1 VQLGVTLFPDFP
13 PERLLELG
21 RLAEAGG
28 FAYLGIADSQ
38 SLVRDVY
45 VALTALARETR
56 RIRIGPTVT
65 NPLTRHPAVTASAIA
80 SLDEACGGRAFL
92 GVGSGDSAVLN
103 LGLRPARL
111 GEMREFLCALRELL
125 QGGTVRYRGREIHTR
140 WVRRPLPLVLAAE
153 GPKTLELGGEVADA
167 VLVHTGLVP
176 EILWSSIE
184 RVRKGERR
192 AGRRPGSVAIWAF
205 AKCNVG
211 DTREAAIEEIKMGL
225 AASAHHAFRSTLE
238 EKHLPAELHEP
249 VRRLLREYVT
259 ALHERTG
266 PTRNAALP
274 DELGLTDYL
283 ARRFAVVGDPE
294 TCRRDVARLSE
305 LGVDVLFLT
314 AIGPDPERIVRR
326 LCEEVLAPLRDGA
339 SSA

>member
-1 VQLGVTLFPDFP
+1 MELGVTLFPDCP
-13 PERLLELG
+13 HERLLELA

-38 SLVRDVY
+38 SLARDVY

-80 SLDEACGGRAFL
+80 SVDEVCGGRAFL

-103 LGLRPARL
+103 LDLPPARL
-111 GEMREFLCALRELL
+111 AEMREFLRALRELL
-125 QGGTVRYRGREIHTR
+125 QGGTYRYGEAEIHTR

-153 GPKTLELGGEVADA
+153 GPKTLELGGELADA
-167 VLVHTGLVP
+167 VLIHTGLTP
-176 EILWSSIE
+176 EILGSSIA
-184 RVRKGERR
+184 RVREGERR
-192 AGRRPGSVAIWAF
+192 AGRRPGSVGIWAF

-225 AASAHHAFRSTLE
+225 AASAHHAFRATLE
-238 EKHLPAELHEP
+238 GKYVPAYLHER
-249 VRRLLREYVT
+249 VRRLLREYDT
-259 ALHERTG
+259 SQHERAG
-266 PTRNAALP
+266 ATRNAALP

-294 TCRRDVARLSE
+294 SCQRDVRSLAE

-314 AIGPDPERIVRR
+314 AIGPDPERILRR
-326 LCEEVLAPLRDGA
+326 LSREVLAPLRA
-339 SSA
+339 S

>member
-1 VQLGVTLFPDFP
+1 MEIGVTLFPDFGH
-13 PERLLELG
+13 ERLLELA

-38 SLVRDVY
+38 SLARDVY
-45 VALTALARETR
+45 VALAALARETR
-56 RIRIGPTVT
+56 RMRIGPTVT

-80 SLDEACGGRAFL
+80 SVDEACGGRAFL

-103 LGLRPARL
+103 LGLRPSRL
-111 GEMREFLCALRELL
+111 AEMREFLCALRELL
-125 QGGTVRYRGREIHTR
+125 QGETYRYAGSEIHAR
-140 WVRRPLPLVLAAE
+140 WVRRPVPLVLAAE
-153 GPKTLELGGEVADA
+153 GPKTLELGGELCDA
-167 VLVHTGLVP
+167 VLIHTGLTP
-176 EILWSSIE
+176 EILEGSIA
-184 RVRKGERR
+184 RVREGERR
-192 AGRRPGSVAIWAF
+192 AGRPPGSVGVWAF

-238 EKHLPAELHEP
+238 GKYLAADLHEP

-259 ALHERTG
+259 AQHERAG
-266 PTRNAALP
+266 ATRNAALP

-294 TCRRDVARLSE
+294 DCRRDVRALAE
-305 LGVDVLFLT
+305 QGVDVLFLT
-314 AIGPDPERIVRR
+314 AIGPDPKRILHRV
-326 LCEEVLAPLRDGA
+326 CGEVLAPLRDEA
-339 SSA
+339 S